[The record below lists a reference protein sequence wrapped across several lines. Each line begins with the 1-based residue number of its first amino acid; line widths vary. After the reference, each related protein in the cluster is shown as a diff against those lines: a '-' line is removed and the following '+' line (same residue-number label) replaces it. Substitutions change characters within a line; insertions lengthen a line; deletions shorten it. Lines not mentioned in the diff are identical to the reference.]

1 MTTKHVAAAL
11 CVLLLLSV
19 SRCMGPSCRPRSFAE
34 LLNMEMFP
42 EQVTEAWQLDGSPT
56 SAFAPRGY
64 IHAVYDRKDRYC
76 NFKVWIID
84 KCGAKGAEDWL
95 DRLLEGG
102 HTPSSIA
109 PFPPGYAEDTAYYA
123 AFAPAPVTV
132 KNRPLYER
140 VDEIDEGL
148 IQYAVYFAY
157 GRFVVGGE
165 NILCQIDGVERA
177 RREFLPILDNLD
189 LSE

>member
-1 MTTKHVAAAL
+1 M
-11 CVLLLLSV
+11 
-19 SRCMGPSCRPRSFAE
+19 
-34 LLNMEMFP
+34 
-42 EQVTEAWQLDGSPT
+42 
-56 SAFAPRGY
+56 
-64 IHAVYDRKDRYC
+64 
-76 NFKVWIID
+76 WIID